1 MTLQPG
7 ELILNGKYRVERLLG
22 RGAFGEVY
30 LVTHLLLDAALAIK
44 VLRKDAPGMGS
55 TQFDRYRDRFLLE
68 AQLGK
73 RLNQPNVV
81 RVDDCVEED
90 GVLYLVMEFCEGGT
104 LAARLDRNRA
114 AGQPMAVDEAVRIA
128 AEVAAGLAALHDLE
142 AVHRDLKPGN
152 ILFDRGGR
160 AKVADLGL
168 AQTPGGNTF
177 DSLGGG
183 LRFQPGTPG
192 YKSPEQADNAPRL
205 RPPSDVYALGVV
217 LFEMLTNRLYD
228 NQRPGTR
235 VRALREGVPEWL
247 DDLLARMLAEK
258 PATRPWDGAEAAELL
273 RAGGREQ
280 AASATA
286 EQQEPSR
293 GSPEHAE
300 SQDPL
305 PAEPAAVQQEDS
317 PPHTEPP
324 ARPAGPPRWP
334 ELGIEPVLVPAG
346 PFIYGEDRPQRG
358 LRRTTAVLPDYRIAC
373 TPVTNAQ
380 YAVFVKETGRAAPPH
395 WPGGQPPP
403 GLLDHPVVNVTW
415 HDAKAFCDWAGVRL
429 PTEAEWEKAARGTAG
444 QRYPWGDRWLSK
456 ACNSAE
462 EALRGACSVQD
473 YSLGASPYE
482 VEQMAGNVWE
492 WCADWADE
500 AQTQR
505 ALRGGSFYFSR
516 HAMACATRYRHY
528 PEGRAPDWG
537 FRVVIPQT

>member
-44 VLRKDAPGMGS
+44 VLRKGAPGMGS

-160 AKVADLGL
+160 
-168 AQTPGGNTF
+168 Q
-177 DSLGGG
+177 GGG
-183 LRFQPGTPG
+183 PGPG
-192 YKSPEQADNAPRL
+192 ADPGRQHFRLVGRWPQIPARHAGLQEPGAGGQCAPAAAAVR
-205 RPPSDVYALGVV
+205 
-217 LFEMLTNRLYD
+217 
-228 NQRPGTR
+228 R
-235 VRALREGVPEWL
+235 VCAGRRAVRDADEPAVRQSEAGGAGPRCGRACRSGWMTCW
-247 DDLLARMLAEK
+247 RMLAEK

-300 SQDPL
+300 SQDRCPQSRRRCSRRTL
-305 PAEPAAVQQEDS
+305 
-317 PPHTEPP
+317 
-324 ARPAGPPRWP
+324 RPIPSRRPGAGPPRWP

-346 PFIYGEDRPQRG
+346 PFIYGEDRPLARPAAHD
-358 LRRTTAVLPDYRIAC
+358 RRPAGLPDRVYAGHERTVCRVREGDEPCGAAAL
-373 TPVTNAQ
+373 AQ
-380 YAVFVKETGRAAPPH
+380 
-395 WPGGQPPP
+395 GQPPRDCWITP
-403 GLLDHPVVNVTW
+403 SST
-415 HDAKAFCDWAGVRL
+415 
-429 PTEAEWEKAARGTAG
+429 
-444 QRYPWGDRWLSK
+444 
-456 ACNSAE
+456 
-462 EALRGACSVQD
+462 
-473 YSLGASPYE
+473 
-482 VEQMAGNVWE
+482 
-492 WCADWADE
+492 
-500 AQTQR
+500 
-505 ALRGGSFYFSR
+505 
-516 HAMACATRYRHY
+516 
-528 PEGRAPDWG
+528 
-537 FRVVIPQT
+537 